1 MNILKK
7 KSGFTLIE
15 IIIVIVIIGVL
26 ASLAL
31 PRLSNQ
37 IIVAQATEAISNL
50 GKYMKAIDQ
59 CYQIQEAFTACDE
72 MDEVRDFSYSTN
84 FSYYITAAAPSVS
97 ARVARNNGNNITAA
111 DTFTFTIN
119 TATGAITK
127 TVATSGAYRGLKLR

>member
-1 MNILKK
+1 MNILRK

-37 IIVAQATEAISNL
+37 IRVAQATEAITML

-59 CYQIQEAFTACDE
+59 CYQIQESFTACNADTL
-72 MDEVRDFSYSTN
+72 VRDFTYGTAGQFTYSFN
-84 FSYYITAAAPSVS
+84 AATPSVTVIVS
-97 ARVARNNGNNITAA
+97 RAAVANDTIAFQLDTTTGVITKVV
-111 DTFTFTIN
+111 N
-119 TATGAITK
+119 TAGIYK
-127 TVATSGAYRGLKLR
+127 GLKLR

>member
-37 IIVAQATEAISNL
+37 IRVAQATEAITML

-59 CYQIQEAFTACDE
+59 CYQIQESFTACNADTL
-72 MDEVRDFSYSTN
+72 VRDFTYGTAGQFTYS
-84 FSYYITAAAPSVS
+84 FTATAPSVTVIVTRN
-97 ARVARNNGNNITAA
+97 AVAT
-111 DTFTFTIN
+111 DTIGFSLD
-119 TATGAITK
+119 TATGVITK
-127 TVATSGAYRGLKLR
+127 VVNTAGIYKGLKLR